1 MQYMLSKKS
10 NQGIRELMDLLK
22 LEGYQ
27 VYEGLDTLKDDD
39 HIIGIC
45 VDLDDRIVFPVNASI
60 MAAWSGGKRRPL
72 YVEEVISNFDRLIKQ
87 QDISYYEHLSLLAS
101 NDHKRPFGMLIA
113 LELNKN

>member
-10 NQGIRELMDLLK
+10 NSSVRELMALLAK
-22 LEGYQ
+22 EGYQ
-27 VYEGLDTLKDDD
+27 VYEGLDHIKDDD
-39 HIIGIC
+39 HVIGIC
-45 VDLDDRIVFPVNASI
+45 VDLDDLIVFSVNASI

-101 NDHKRPFGMLIA
+101 NDHKQPFGMLIA
-113 LELNKN
+113 LE